1 MKTTLLI
8 VILIGS
14 ISWSKAQNGDTDSL
28 SKAIKLRSEAIGHG
42 GNNEIKINL
51 LYSVL
56 AIPEITYERIIEDN
70 MGAGIS
76 LAIGATSEN
85 VFGSKINYI
94 ITPHYRLYFGN
105 KKANGFF
112 IEGNAGIISY
122 KEFDYSSLPYTSYP
136 TGYNYTLHKENY
148 TDFGLGAAAGA
159 KFLTRNGFLG
169 EAYLGVGRVFGGKS
183 QSLEAYPR
191 LGLTIGKRF

>member
-1 MKTTLLI
+1 MKKSLLMI
-8 VILIGS
+8 VFLAS
-14 ISWSKAQNGDTDSL
+14 MSWCKAQSKNPDSV
-28 SKAIKLRSEAIGHG
+28 SKAIELRSKAIGHG

-51 LYSVL
+51 FYAVL

-76 LAIGATSEN
+76 VAIGATNEN
-85 VFGSKINYI
+85 VFGSRINYI

-112 IEGNAGIISY
+112 IEGNAGVISY
-122 KEFDYSSLPYTSYP
+122 KEYDYSSLAYTSYP
-136 TGYNYTLHKENY
+136 AGYNYTLPEINY
-148 TDFGLGAAAGA
+148 TSFGLGAAAGA

-169 EAYLGVGRVFGGKS
+169 EAYLGVGRVFSSKNNAI
-183 QSLEAYPR
+183 EAYPR
-191 LGLTIGKRF
+191 FGLTIGKRF